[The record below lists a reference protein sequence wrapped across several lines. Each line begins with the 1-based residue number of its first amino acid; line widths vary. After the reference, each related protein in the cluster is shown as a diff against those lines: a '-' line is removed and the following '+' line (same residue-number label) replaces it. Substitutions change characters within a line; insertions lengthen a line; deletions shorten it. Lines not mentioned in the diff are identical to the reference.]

1 MHSRLSDIAGPL
13 DADSRDRLAQLKSM
27 HLAEG
32 SVLFRPGDEAKGF
45 VLVRSGRIAV
55 YLTGPNG
62 REILLYAVEPGETC
76 IQTTLGILGGQ
87 HYTGEAVAETAVE
100 MTVIPRAM
108 FLDLMER
115 SAGFRRFVF
124 RAFADRMADVT
135 RVLEQVAFV
144 RIEERLAALLL
155 ERAEDDGVVRLTHQ
169 QIATLIGSAREVVS
183 RRLETFATKGLVD
196 LDRGRVRLS
205 SSERLRAV
213 AMREMSEPR

>member
-13 DADSRDRLAQLKSM
+13 DADSRERLAQLKSM

-87 HYTGEAVAETAVE
+87 HYTGEAIAETAVE

-108 FLDLMER
+108 FLSLGIALAIYLPLLFLIVTLGVAPGGSIQQE
-115 SAGFRRFVF
+115 SA
-124 RAFADRMADVT
+124 
-135 RVLEQVAFV
+135 
-144 RIEERLAALLL
+144 AAP
-155 ERAEDDGVVRLTHQ
+155 
-169 QIATLIGSAREVVS
+169 AT
-183 RRLETFATKGLVD
+183 TTATAAQ
-196 LDRGRVRLS
+196 RT
-205 SSERLRAV
+205 
-213 AMREMSEPR
+213 